1 MSRPSDKALSTWYGA
16 QLEQDY
22 TCADCGKVGPKW
34 QVQPQHPYYAGGR
47 AGEARCPDC
56 ISAINRRMAQE
67 RKAELAS
74 MPRCEVPGCRR
85 RANWQVGGRE
95 RLGMCGHHKGR
106 AQRAAQGSAAGMGG
120 LGLFMTPS
128 YTREELLRLAAR
140 RGRA

>member
-1 MSRPSDKALSTWYGA
+1 MPWCEKGKHEAAMVSEVGFRGRPQEMWC
-16 QLEQDY
+16 
-22 TCADCGKVGPKW
+22 CACWSADV
-34 QVQPQHPYYAGGR
+34 HRRR
-47 AGEARCPDC
+47 AA
-56 ISAINRRMAQE
+56 

-120 LGLFMTPS
+120 LGLFMTPTYS
-128 YTREELLRLAAR
+128 RAELLRLAAP